1 MTKDKRQKTNVR
13 NKMMRILS
21 LVLLICNGSW
31 LMAQG
36 QDITTV
42 ASDSPLW
49 MRYNVISLQGDKI
62 AFAYK
67 GDIYV
72 VDADGGLARQ
82 LTTSTAYDFNPI
94 WSNDGKYIAF
104 ATDRN
109 ANFDVYV
116 VSVDGGVAKRITTNS
131 ASEMPLAFSPDD
143 SMVYY
148 SANIQKDADNAQFP
162 TGWMRELYKVSVD
175 GGRPQQVTAVNVCSM
190 SFDKDGESF
199 LYYDQKGGED
209 DWRKH
214 QISSVA
220 RDIVYYNANEKT
232 HTILTTNIGEDRDPR
247 FLPDFDEMV
256 FLSEG
261 EGGNFNVYKAK
272 VNDVN
277 NAEKITDFPTYPVRF
292 LTVSN
297 NGLLCYGYQGEIYT
311 QTLDGEPRKVEIQ
324 IINDQE
330 ETPELGK
337 FGRASD
343 ITITPEGDLIAFV
356 ARGEIFVTSDE
367 YQTTKQITHTP
378 EAESYPTFSPDGKT
392 LVYVSE
398 RDGYLNLYKAEVA
411 RKEEINFTYATL
423 INEERM
429 FENDGIE
436 RGVPK
441 FSPDGKE
448 LAYLENRNIL
458 KVINLET
465 KKVRQITDGT
475 QHYRNDDYCF
485 DYEWSPDGKWFAL
498 SFISNMRDPYSDVGV
513 VSANGDMKIHNITND
528 GYITSNVK
536 WAMDGNAVTFI
547 SNRYGMRSHASWG
560 SQDDAFIA
568 FMNQEAYDKFRLSK
582 EEYDLLKKEEKMAKE
597 VAEKNDKK
605 DKKDKKDDK
614 KTEEKKD
621 IVVELDGLDERIIR
635 LTPMSSR
642 LSGISL
648 SKDGDK
654 LFFLSAFEKGYD
666 LWELDVREKSTKI
679 LKKLD
684 GGGALLKLNK
694 KGDKLFV
701 LSGGNLQ
708 TIETKGGKATPIK
721 YDATMLLDRAAERE
735 YMYNHIFLQENKRL
749 FRRDSNG
756 ADFAQIKKDFYPF
769 LKHINNNYDFV
780 ELMSEILGELNV
792 SHSGAGMR
800 SNGKSGDV
808 TAYLGL
814 LFDVNYEGDGLLVDE
829 VLEKGPFD
837 KNHSKVKAGNII
849 EKIDGIEILSD
860 MDYYPLLNKKVGKQI
875 LVSVYDPETKKRWEE
890 IVKPISKGTQNE
902 LLYQRWIKHNAEVVD
917 SLSNG
922 TLGYVHIKSM
932 GDASYRDV
940 YADILGKYNKRK
952 GIVIDTRFNG
962 GGRLHEDIEIL
973 FSGEKY
979 LEQVIRDSVACVMPS
994 RRYVK
999 PSIMITCEANYSNAH
1014 GTPWVYKHKK
1024 IGKLVGMPVPGTMS
1038 SVTWET
1044 LQDTDLYFGLPVV
1057 GYRTQDGYYLE
1068 NYQLEP
1074 DVKVRN
1080 TPEKLAEG
1088 IDEQLEAAVRELL
1101 KDVENYNYW
1110 GK

>member
-1 MTKDKRQKTNVR
+1 MKKTTRQQVNKTTR
-13 NKMMRILS
+13 LLAFLFIILFQGS
-21 LVLLICNGSW
+21 QLI
-31 LMAQG
+31 AQG
-36 QDITTV
+36 SQ
-42 ASDSPLW
+42 PLW
-49 MRYNVISLQGDKI
+49 MRYNAISPQGDKI

-72 VDADGGLARQ
+72 VDAEGGQARQ
-82 LTTSTAYDFNPI
+82 ITTNSSYDFNPI
-94 WSNDGKYIAF
+94 WSNDGKHIAF
-104 ATDRN
+104 STDRN
-109 ANFDVYV
+109 ANFDIYV
-116 VSVDGGVAKRITTNS
+116 VSVDGGVAKRVTTNS
-131 ASEMPLAFSPDD
+131 TSEIPLAFSADD
-143 SMVYY
+143 SMIYY
-148 SANIQKDADNAQFP
+148 RANIQRDADNAQFP
-162 TGWMRELYKVSVD
+162 AGWMRELYKVPVD
-175 GGRPQQVTAVNVCSM
+175 GGRPQQVCATNVCSI
-190 SFDKDGESF
+190 SFDSDNESF
-199 LYYDQKGGED
+199 LYYDEKGGED
-209 DWRKH
+209 EWRKH
-214 QISSVA
+214 QISSMA
-220 RDIVYYNANEKT
+220 RDIVYYDAKDKT

-247 FLPDFDEMV
+247 FLPGKEEIV

-261 EGGNFNVYKAK
+261 EGGNFNVYKASVK
-272 VNDVN
+272 DVN
-277 NAEKITDFPTYPVRF
+277 NAEQITNFPTYPVRF

-297 NGLLCYGYQGEIYT
+297 DGLLCYGFQGEIYT
-311 QTLDGEPRKVEIQ
+311 QTLGGEPKKVEIQ
-324 IINDQE
+324 IVNDQE
-330 ETPELGK
+330 ETPVIGK
-337 FGRASD
+337 FGSAKD
-343 ITITPEGDLIAFV
+343 ITITPDGGLIAFV
-356 ARGEIFVTSDE
+356 SRGEIFVTSEE

-378 EAESYPTFSPDGKT
+378 EAEAYPTFSPDGKS

-398 RDGYLNLYKAEVA
+398 RDGYFSLYKAEMA
-411 RKEEINFTYATL
+411 RKEDINFTYATL
-423 INEERM
+423 INEEPL
-429 FENDGIE
+429 FEKDGIE

-448 LAYLENRNIL
+448 LAYLENRTIL

-475 QHYRNDDYCF
+475 QHYSNYDYGF
-485 DYEWSPDGKWFAL
+485 EYEWSPDGKWFAL
-498 SFISNMRDPYSDVGV
+498 TLITNMRDPYSDVGI
-513 VSANGDMKIHNITND
+513 VSASGDMKIYNITQSA
-528 GYITSNVK
+528 YITSSPQ

-568 FMNQEAYDKFRLSK
+568 FLNQEAYDKFRLTK
-582 EEYDLLKKEEKMAKE
+582 EEYDLLKKEEKMAKDL
-597 VAEKNDKK
+597 AEKSN

-614 KTEEKKD
+614 KAEEKKD
-621 IVVELDGLDERIIR
+621 IVVELDGLEDRIIR

-654 LFFLSAFEKGYD
+654 LFFLTAFEKGYD
-666 LWELDVREKSTKI
+666 LWELDIREKSTKI

-684 GGGALLKLNK
+684 MGGAEIKLNK
-694 KGDKLFV
+694 KGDKLYV
-701 LSGGNLQ
+701 LAGGNLQ
-708 TIETKGGKATPIK
+708 TIETKGGKSTPIK
-721 YDATMLLDRAAERE
+721 YDATMTLDRAAERE

-769 LKHINNNYDFV
+769 LEHINNNYDFT

-792 SHSGAGMR
+792 SHSGSGMR

-808 TAYLGL
+808 TAYFGL
-814 LFDVNYEGDGLLVDE
+814 LFDVNYEGDGLLIDE

-837 KNHSKVKAGNII
+837 KNHSKVEAGNII
-849 EKIDGIEILSD
+849 EKIDGVEITKD
-860 MDYYPLLNKKVGKQI
+860 MDYYPLLNKKVGKQV
-875 LVSVYDPETKKRWEE
+875 LVTVYNPDTKKRWEE
-890 IVKPISKGTQNE
+890 IVKLISKGTQNE
-902 LLYQRWIKHNAEVVD
+902 LLYQRWIKRNAEIVD

-922 TLGYVHIKSM
+922 TLGYVHIRSM

-952 GIVIDTRFNG
+952 GVVIDTRFNG

-999 PSIMITCEANYSNAH
+999 PSIMLMCEANYSNAH

-1057 GYRTQDGYYLE
+1057 GYRTQEGYYLE